1 MPNKKSG
8 QQKKQ
13 QAKRERRSARRK
25 EHAKKIATQERDKGA
40 LERSLEMKRQ
50 RRAEFP
56 DFRYQEKHGNPE
68 FVAIVKDAIS
78 RFDFAELGK
87 TEQIAFSMM
96 KEFGAEHALA
106 AIQKNMRKLQE
117 EGKND
122 AYIASAD
129 LQWLFSV
136 GHAVFSHIPDDVKR
150 RFLPMNDVEFQ
161 YPPGK
166 VIVAKFRSL
175 LAQKSSGGTIYYSRY
190 EPTIDFEG
198 KEYVVGFSTEA
209 LKRTCERTMKDPL
222 RYASLGDVYAYF
234 EDCQYFE
241 PCTLRGGNDAF
252 SFFDECPPHHSPQ
265 LASSQRLLSEKI
277 LGTKEVDPAKGKL
290 YYRVGY
296 CPVALDKGFAKA
308 KTLLF
313 PGFKQT
319 PEYEALDNADMPPD
333 MKRRLQHL
341 ATNSDMSSLWEEG
354 DISALKWFHDNG
366 VPQVIQTA
374 KPLFRTSLSGA
385 TRRGSNVVLCVI
397 LSKLGGEIRSPL
409 RVRFISNALTLVL
422 WH

>member
-1 MPNKKSG
+1 MPNKKPS

-13 QAKRERRSARRK
+13 QAKRERRSAQRK
-25 EHAKKIATQERDKGA
+25 ERAKKIAAQERDKGA
-40 LERSLEMKRQ
+40 LERSLEIKHQ

-56 DFRYQEKHGNPE
+56 EFRYREKHGNPE

-241 PCTLRGGNDAF
+241 PCTLRDGGPAF
-252 SFFDECPPHHSPQ
+252 SFFDECSHHSPQ

-277 LGTKEVDPAKGKL
+277 LGTKKVGPAKGKL

-296 CPVALDKGFAKA
+296 CPIVFDQGFAKA
-308 KTLLF
+308 KTFLP
-313 PGFKQT
+313 PGFHKT
-319 PEYEALDNADMPPD
+319 PEYGVLNKAHMPSD
-333 MKRRLQHL
+333 TRRRLQRF
-341 ATNSDMSSLWEEG
+341 ATD
-354 DISALKWFHDNG
+354 SARLPYPLETSTS
-366 VPQVIQTA
+366 PQVDSLQQQWYSAGIPQLIQTT
-374 KPLFRTSLSGA
+374 KPLYREA
-385 TRRGSNVVLCVI
+385 T
-397 LSKLGGEIRSPL
+397 
-409 RVRFISNALTLVL
+409 
-422 WH
+422 

>member
-1 MPNKKSG
+1 MPNKKPS

-13 QAKRERRSARRK
+13 QAKRERRSAQRK
-25 EHAKKIATQERDKGA
+25 ERAKKIAAQERDKGA
-40 LERSLEMKRQ
+40 LERSLEIKRQ

-68 FVAIVKDAIS
+68 FVAIVKEAIR
-78 RFDFAELGK
+78 RFDFAELDK
-87 TEQIAFSMM
+87 VEQSAFRMM
-96 KEFGAEHALA
+96 KQFGRAYALA
-106 AIQKNMRKLQE
+106 ALEKNMRKLQE
-117 EGKND
+117 EGVDD

-129 LQWLFSV
+129 LQWLLSV
-136 GHAVFSHIPDDVKR
+136 GHAVFSHIPEDVKR
-150 RFLPMNDVEFQ
+150 SFLPMNDVQFI
-161 YPPGK
+161 YHDD

-175 LAQKSSGGTIYYSRY
+175 LTQKSSGGTIYYSRHK
-190 EPTIDFEG
+190 PTIDFEG

-296 CPVALDKGFAKA
+296 CPVARDKGFAKA

-313 PGFKQT
+313 PGFKKT
-319 PEYEALDNADMPPD
+319 PEYEMLDKAYMPPD

-385 TRRGSNVVLCVI
+385 T
-397 LSKLGGEIRSPL
+397 
-409 RVRFISNALTLVL
+409 
-422 WH
+422 

>member
-1 MPNKKSG
+1 M
-8 QQKKQ
+8 
-13 QAKRERRSARRK
+13 
-25 EHAKKIATQERDKGA
+25 
-40 LERSLEMKRQ
+40 
-50 RRAEFP
+50 
-56 DFRYQEKHGNPE
+56 
-68 FVAIVKDAIS
+68 AIVKDAIS

-96 KEFGAEHALA
+96 KQFGTAHALA
-106 AIQKNMRKLQE
+106 SIKNNMCKLQE
-117 EGKND
+117 EGVDD

-129 LQWLFSV
+129 LQWLLSV
-136 GHAVFSHIPDDVKR
+136 GHAIFSRISDDVKR
-150 RFLPMNDVEFQ
+150 RFLPMNDVQFIHRDD
-161 YPPGK
+161 

-175 LAQKSSGGTIYYSRY
+175 LTQKSSGGTIYYSRY
-190 EPTIDFEG
+190 KPTIDFEG

-209 LKRTCERTMKDPL
+209 LKRTCERTGKDPL

-241 PCTLRGGNDAF
+241 PCTLRDGSPAF
-252 SFFDECPPHHSPQ
+252 SFFDECSHHSPQ

-296 CPVALDKGFAKA
+296 CPVARDKGFAKA

-313 PGFKQT
+313 PGFKKT
-319 PEYEALDNADMPPD
+319 PEYEMLDKAYMPPD

-385 TRRGSNVVLCVI
+385 T
-397 LSKLGGEIRSPL
+397 
-409 RVRFISNALTLVL
+409 
-422 WH
+422 

>member
-1 MPNKKSG
+1 MPNKKPG

-25 EHAKKIATQERDKGA
+25 EHAKKIVTQERDKRA
-40 LERSLEMKRQ
+40 FERVLEMKRQ

-68 FVAIVKDAIS
+68 FVAIVKEAI
-78 RFDFAELGK
+78 RDFDFAKLNAV
-87 TEQIAFSMM
+87 EQNAFRMM

-117 EGKND
+117 EGVDD

-129 LQWLFSV
+129 LQWLLSV
-136 GHAVFSHIPDDVKR
+136 GHAILSRISDDVKR
-150 RFLPMNDVEFQ
+150 RFLPMNDVQFIHRDD
-161 YPPGK
+161 

-175 LAQKSSGGTIYYSRY
+175 LTQKSSGGTIYYSRY
-190 EPTIDFEG
+190 KPTIDFEG
-198 KEYVVGFSTEA
+198 KEYVIGFSTEA
-209 LKRTCERTMKDPL
+209 LKRICERTMKDPL

-241 PCTLRGGNDAF
+241 LCTLRGGSPAF
-252 SFFDECPPHHSPQ
+252 SFFDECSHHSPQ

-277 LGTKEVDPAKGKL
+277 LGTKEVDPTQGKL

-296 CPVALDKGFAKA
+296 CPVVFDQGFAKA

-313 PGFKQT
+313 PGFKKT
-319 PEYEALDNADMPPD
+319 SEYEALDNAHMPRET
-333 MKRRLQHL
+333 KRRLQRL
-341 ATNSDMSSLWEEG
+341 ATNSDMSSLWEKG
-354 DISALKWFHDNG
+354 DVSALKWFHDNG

-385 TRRGSNVVLCVI
+385 T
-397 LSKLGGEIRSPL
+397 
-409 RVRFISNALTLVL
+409 
-422 WH
+422 